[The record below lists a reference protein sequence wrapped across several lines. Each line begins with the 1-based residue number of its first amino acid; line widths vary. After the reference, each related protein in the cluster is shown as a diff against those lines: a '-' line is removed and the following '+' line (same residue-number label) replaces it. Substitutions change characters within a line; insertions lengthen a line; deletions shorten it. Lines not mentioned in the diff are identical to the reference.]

1 MLTYLRFDLVEI
13 TEQLLCILINPQYV
27 HGTISRLLANDYTQ
41 AGYKLAVI

>member
-27 HGTISRLLANDYTQ
+27 HGTVSFLLANDYTQ
-41 AGYKLAVI
+41 AGSKVAVI